1 MAGKPKDR
9 RDFYAKAIEAAR
21 KSDNTAVRNA
31 DIENYICFL
40 LTDTGPKADLGLV
53 RRLIAQQEPEEF
65 RRDISA
71 WVDEMERLG
80 IGKVGDSRQEMQ
92 DFLLKAAGNGSFV
105 AADIGWRVYG
115 TNRYSLEMCIRDRAK
130 EDIIKLA
137 ETEGLTAHAN
147 SIRVRDKQEAAN

>member
-1 MAGKPKDR
+1 MGLFKKKITDQLTPGRSFSRTAGWPVNPR
-9 RDFYAKAIEAAR
+9 TAGTLCEGIEAAR

-71 WVDEMERLG
+71 WWMRWSAWV
-80 IGKVGDSRQEMQ
+80 
-92 DFLLKAAGNGSFV
+92 
-105 AADIGWRVYG
+105 
-115 TNRYSLEMCIRDRAK
+115 
-130 EDIIKLA
+130 
-137 ETEGLTAHAN
+137 
-147 SIRVRDKQEAAN
+147 